1 VKETCYMCDATAT
14 SREHVPPKC
23 LFPEQKDLPGT
34 DLRRNLITVPAC
46 DEHNLKK
53 SDDDQFLMVSLA
65 GVLGNNAIG
74 YGLRFTKIDRAARR
88 SAGRVLRKVFTQKHA
103 HAFLQLA
110 DSKFV
115 EIVWGTPDQTR
126 LENCFR
132 HIAHALHF
140 HHFGS
145 RFVGN
150 VRILLGHLS
159 SPDENYTSFVE
170 FIRAKVSAE
179 LAGRSEHGE
188 NLSVFSYQFTDQDG
202 FGLRLIRLRFY
213 QNVEVY
219 VSMQPADVEI
229 PTNMAMLLVERGVP
243 TTIHDGGVDY
253 RFNTRPVR

>member
-1 VKETCYMCDATAT
+1 VIHVGDLQVVVAPQGV
-14 SREHVPPKC
+14 SRRKSPLWTGRGWDVP
-23 LFPEQKDLPGT
+23 
-34 DLRRNLITVPAC
+34 
-46 DEHNLKK
+46 
-53 SDDDQFLMVSLA
+53 
-65 GVLGNNAIG
+65 
-74 YGLRFTKIDRAARR
+74 
-88 SAGRVLRKVFTQKHA
+88 
-103 HAFLQLA
+103 
-110 DSKFV
+110 
-115 EIVWGTPDQTR
+115 
-126 LENCFR
+126 
-132 HIAHALHF
+132 
-140 HHFGS
+140 